1 MAARLAVFCSGYGSN
16 FQAILDAIR
25 RKKLEASVVLV
36 VCDNPKAFALKRAR
50 QNKIPV
56 FLFDPK
62 AFESREGHE
71 RLIVRVLKSQK
82 ADLVVLA
89 GFMLILSPYF
99 VRAYRGRILNIH
111 PSLLPRFKGAYA
123 IRDAF
128 QAKVKETGATVH
140 LVTEDL
146 DAGPILFQKK
156 VRVTKNDTLASL
168 EKKIHRAEHE
178 IYPLAINRYLNELNL
193 DRYRPRLLG

>member
-1 MAARLAVFCSGYGSN
+1 MNLAVFCSGFGSN

-25 RKKLEASVVLV
+25 SKKLKASVVLV
-36 VCDNPKAFALKRAR
+36 VCDNSKAFALKRAHR
-50 QNKIPV
+50 NKIPI
-56 FLFDPK
+56 FLFNPK
-62 AFESREGHE
+62 AFESREAYE

-82 ADLVVLA
+82 VDLVALA
-89 GFMLILSPYF
+89 GFMRILSPYF
-99 VRAYRGRILNIH
+99 IRAYRGRILNIH
-111 PSLLPRFKGAYA
+111 PSLLPCFKGAHA

-146 DAGPILFQKK
+146 DAGPILLQKK
-156 VRVTKNDTLASL
+156 VRVSRGDTLASL

-178 IYPLAINRYLNELNL
+178 IYPLAVKRYFK
-193 DRYRPRLLG
+193 RIRP